1 MLCLIFDIGILQFS
15 KHSWIS
21 SFSGDKDA
29 PDLLQLEKALPAPT
43 LKLDAV
49 PSEIKVSLGWRKVWH
64 ETTMRG
70 SHSWTGFSLIWRL
83 CSSPL
88 STEAH
93 SEIIYMYLHRQVI
106 NANTPKLFYVLPLHN
121 KYHHAFIF
129 QEKGGFVLKQQ
140 SVGFLVSE
148 LLYTFRTA
156 WVP

>member
-1 MLCLIFDIGILQFS
+1 MLCLISDIGILQFS

-21 SFSGDKDA
+21 SFSGNKNT
-29 PDLLQLEKALPAPT
+29 PDLLQLEKTLPASI

-49 PSEIKVSLGWRKVWH
+49 PSEIKVSLGWQKVWH
-64 ETTMRG
+64 ETIMWRLLF
-70 SHSWTGFSLIWRL
+70 WTGFSLIWRL

-93 SEIIYMYLHRQVI
+93 SEVIYMYLHRQVI

-148 LLYTFRTA
+148 LLYTFRMA